1 MISIG
6 GNVAQG
12 RGVAAGILPPPSGRL
27 GPSGKRSQ
35 GRINTDDQ
43 QAATADERRRIYA
56 RLGFDI
62 PAEEIEE
69 ARAGVAAVEA
79 SIAELRELDVSGH
92 EPQTVFTPGRYP

>member
-1 MISIG
+1 M
-6 GNVAQG
+6 
-12 RGVAAGILPPPSGRL
+12 
-27 GPSGKRSQ
+27 
-35 GRINTDDQ
+35 NTDDQ

-69 ARAGVAAVEA
+69 MRGRVAAVEA